1 MKSHL
6 NDEDRISLCLDI
18 ATSMLEFDKYTIDT
32 VLQSN
37 GDEDYTEAT
46 QLRFNAYYDEAES
59 ILCSNNLIE

>member
-18 ATSMLEFDKYTIDT
+18 ATSMLEFDKYTTDT
-32 VLQSN
+32 VLQYN
-37 GDEDYTEAT
+37 GDEEYTEAT

-59 ILCSNNLIE
+59 ILFSNNLIE

>member
-1 MKSHL
+1 
-6 NDEDRISLCLDI
+6 
-18 ATSMLEFDKYTIDT
+18 MLEFDKYTTGT

-37 GDEDYTEAT
+37 GDEEYTEET